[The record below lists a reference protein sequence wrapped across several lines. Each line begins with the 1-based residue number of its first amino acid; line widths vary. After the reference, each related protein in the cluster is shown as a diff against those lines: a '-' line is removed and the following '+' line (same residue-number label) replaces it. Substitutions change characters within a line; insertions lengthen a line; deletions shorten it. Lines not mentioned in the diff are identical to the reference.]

1 MTLQINY
8 GAGVWQYKLV
18 KTDDEPP
25 TATIS
30 VGATAGRNE
39 YVIDGVINKD
49 LELLVGTTYTFT
61 YPGNHPFRF
70 SETSDGPFGGGTEYT
85 TGVDKSQTG
94 QRIITVSYTHLR
106 AHET

>member
-1 MTLQINY
+1 MTNQGEFDSSSPPTVPSSITYSIVAFSSDGNNMTLQINY

-18 KTDDEPP
+18 KTDDQPP

-39 YVIDGVINKD
+39 YVIDGEINKD

-70 SETSDGPFGGGTEYT
+70 SETFDGPF
-85 TGVDKSQTG
+85 
-94 QRIITVSYTHLR
+94 
-106 AHET
+106 